1 MVFLDS
7 SVASGVDWE
16 CSGDGNLYSKA
27 SESLYSESPLN
38 LSCEAES
45 VCTFI
50 KTKQGEYEA
59 AGMHAIPVGKRLK
72 NPHPDTKVC

>member
-7 SVASGVDWE
+7 SVASGVEWE
-16 CSGDGNLYSKA
+16 CSGDENLYSKT
-27 SESLYSESPLN
+27 YSESPLN

-59 AGMHAIPVGKRLK
+59 AGMHAIPIGKRLK